1 MKNQIR
7 KTKNDINIGI
17 QLLRMIFSFNIVV
30 IHCLNKKY
38 MNKLIYFF
46 CFYGFY
52 NYVPT
57 FFLISFYFS
66 NKLFTS
72 KNINKLKERLL
83 RISIPYIIWPCI
95 FWIKYSFINSM
106 KGIVDSDK
114 YKFLFYQLIIGK
126 SFHPVF
132 WFQFCLLFWSI
143 CFIILIFSFKYYN
156 NIIIIITFIILFL
169 NLFGYTNKLFQ
180 NYNPIIK
187 RSVREIFYR
196 NIYMTSGFFLGAINI
211 LDKSFIIKA
220 KIIIISLFT
229 SFLIEISI
237 FSQRLDCI
245 KTQFIIIIIFFAF
258 SFITSNIIKNSNIIF
273 ILKQITSFTGGIYY
287 LHWEIKYRTMNDFF
301 LIKKGDFISC
311 VINYLICYIFCFIS
325 YNICKNT
332 RLKYLFI

>member
-1 MKNQIR
+1 
-7 KTKNDINIGI
+7 
-17 QLLRMIFSFNIVV
+17 
-30 IHCLNKKY
+30 
-38 MNKLIYFF
+38 
-46 CFYGFY
+46 
-52 NYVPT
+52 
-57 FFLISFYFS
+57 
-66 NKLFTS
+66 
-72 KNINKLKERLL
+72 
-83 RISIPYIIWPCI
+83 
-95 FWIKYSFINSM
+95 M

-245 KTQFIIIIIFFAF
+245 KTQFII
-258 SFITSNIIKNSNIIF
+258 FIGK
-273 ILKQITSFTGGIYY
+273 
-287 LHWEIKYRTMNDFF
+287 
-301 LIKKGDFISC
+301 
-311 VINYLICYIFCFIS
+311 
-325 YNICKNT
+325 
-332 RLKYLFI
+332 

>member
-17 QLLRMIFSFNIVV
+17 QLLKMIFSFNIVV

-66 NKLFTS
+66 NKSFTS

-106 KGIVDSDK
+106 KGIVNSDK

-143 CFIILIFSFKYYN
+143 CFIILIFT
-156 NIIIIITFIILFL
+156 TF
-169 NLFGYTNKLFQ
+169 
-180 NYNPIIK
+180 
-187 RSVREIFYR
+187 
-196 NIYMTSGFFLGAINI
+196 
-211 LDKSFIIKA
+211 
-220 KIIIISLFT
+220 
-229 SFLIEISI
+229 
-237 FSQRLDCI
+237 
-245 KTQFIIIIIFFAF
+245 
-258 SFITSNIIKNSNIIF
+258 
-273 ILKQITSFTGGIYY
+273 
-287 LHWEIKYRTMNDFF
+287 H
-301 LIKKGDFISC
+301 
-311 VINYLICYIFCFIS
+311 
-325 YNICKNT
+325 
-332 RLKYLFI
+332 